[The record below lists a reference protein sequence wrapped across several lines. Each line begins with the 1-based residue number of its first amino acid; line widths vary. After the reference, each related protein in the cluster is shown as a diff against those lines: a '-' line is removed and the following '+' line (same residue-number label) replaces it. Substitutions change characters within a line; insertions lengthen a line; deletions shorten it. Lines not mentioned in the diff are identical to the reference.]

1 MRIKLRFVSAS
12 REDHHVTN
20 YSPEIEALILEGAV
34 VVKMMKP
41 RFCKT
46 FEDYAQIVKLKT
58 CSRRGQGIKRRVQA
72 DSAIPGNLESF
83 LRIDD
88 HKTELF
94 IYLAEQLSTFK
105 ATDDK
110 NVISTLRMEVVCNG
124 PSKDTSQISPCNHEE
139 ADARIMLHVKD
150 LHQHI
155 NRTAYQ
161 AGDTQKRW
169 NVGTFLDNL
178 INYSKLLSLML
189 NSSDV
194 DAKVKI
200 AAEDVATA
208 QLYVNSL
215 PPTSKTKSREEPTKL
230 KRIAS
235 VNISSHCI

>member
-46 FEDYAQIVKLKT
+46 FEDYAQIVLKAST
-58 CSRRGQGIKRRVQA
+58 RCKRGQGIKKRVQA

-110 NVISTLRMEVVCNG
+110 NVISTLRME
-124 PSKDTSQISPCNHEE
+124 
-139 ADARIMLHVKD
+139 

-155 NRTAYQ
+155 KRAAYQ
-161 AGDTQKRW
+161 AGDKPQPPSSCGWKRKKRW

-200 AAEDVATA
+200 AAEDVASGLKQLSAA
-208 QLYVNSL
+208 QLYVNVEG
-215 PPTSKTKSREEPTKL
+215 KMIGNEY
-230 KRIAS
+230 I
-235 VNISSHCI
+235 